1 MFRLEIEHMV
11 MDEAPLEKDEDA
23 VAFAERLNE
32 LLDARRFDEKG
43 KGRQVALAKK
53 YDITQ
58 ASTRKWLEGFGFPKT
73 AQMMRIAKDFGCT
86 FEWLALG
93 TGTRDSDPTAYSA
106 HVELLKR
113 MDTASPETRALVEL
127 ALMSESDLQSSNLSP
142 SLKGLVGFVKQ
153 QIREESQRGGRS
165 Q

>member
-1 MFRLEIEHMV
+1 
-11 MDEAPLEKDEDA
+11 MDEEPLAKDEEA
-23 VAFAERLNE
+23 IAFADRLNA

-53 YDITQ
+53 YGITQ

-73 AQMMRIAKDFGCT
+73 AQMMRIARDFDCT

-93 TGTRDSDPTAYSA
+93 TGPRDTDPLSYSP
-106 HVELLKR
+106 HMELLQR
-113 MDTASPETRALVEL
+113 METASPETRKLIEL
-127 ALMSESDLQSSNLSP
+127 ALMSDSDLQATNLSP

-153 QIREESQRGGRS
+153 QIREEGQRGGKP

>member
-1 MFRLEIEHMV
+1 MV
-11 MDEAPLEKDEDA
+11 MDEEPLAKDEEA
-23 VAFAERLNE
+23 IAFSDRLNA

-53 YDITQ
+53 YGITQ

-73 AQMMRIAKDFGCT
+73 AQMMRIARDFECT

-93 TGTRDSDPTAYSA
+93 SGTRDAEPAAHSA
-106 HVELLKR
+106 HLELLKR
-113 MDTASPETRALVEL
+113 METAPSETRKLIEL
-127 ALMSESDLQSSNLSP
+127 ALMSDSDLQATNLSP

-153 QIREESQRGGRS
+153 QIREEGQRGGKP